1 MTNTHPKI
9 LVVDDL
15 SDWRKTLKGVLADA
29 EYDVQVADSSASAL
43 KLLEI
48 NRFDL
53 AVLDMR
59 LDETDEDN
67 TEGLDL
73 AVEIRRRWPTVKAII
88 ITGYGTPDTMRQALE
103 PDIRGQRLVADY
115 IPKTQTE
122 ELVKVVRR
130 VLAQ

>member
-1 MTNTHPKI
+1 MTNTRHKI

-15 SDWRKTLKGVLADA
+15 LDWRATLGGLLEDA
-29 EYDVQVADSSASAL
+29 GYDVQVAESFPSAL
-43 KLLEI
+43 KSLETSH
-48 NRFDL
+48 FDL

-59 LDETDEDN
+59 LDETDEGN

-73 AVEIRRRWPTVKAII
+73 AAEIKQHWPATKVVI
-88 ITGYGTPDTMRQALE
+88 ITGYGTPDTTRLAME
-103 PDIRGQRLVADY
+103 PDVQGRRLVANY

-122 ELVKVVRR
+122 ELVKIVQE

>member
-1 MTNTHPKI
+1 MTGIRHRI

-15 SDWRKTLKGVLADA
+15 PDWRKTLKGVLVD
-29 EYDVQVADSSASAL
+29 EGYDVQVADSSAGAL
-43 KLLEI
+43 ELLETSH
-48 NRFDL
+48 FDL

-59 LDETDEDN
+59 LDETDESN

-73 AVEIRRRWPTVKAII
+73 AAEIGRRWPTVKAII
-88 ITGYGTPDTMRQALE
+88 ITGYGTPDTMRRVLE
-103 PDIRGQRLVADY
+103 SDVRGQRLVADY

-122 ELVKVVRR
+122 ELVKVVQR